1 MPNGFPSSIP
11 GEGLNQSTEKMSLQT
26 GPLRFTFVWIFNL
39 GLLLHAA
46 VHVSGLVS
54 ALDMV
59 SEEGPASE
67 KPPTQ
72 GLQGSQ

>member
-39 GLLLHAA
+39 DLLLHAA
-46 VHVSGLVS
+46 VHVSGLVG
-54 ALDMV
+54 ALDTV
-59 SEEGPASE
+59 SVDPASE
-67 KPPTQ
+67 EPPTQ
-72 GLQGSQ
+72 GLRGSR